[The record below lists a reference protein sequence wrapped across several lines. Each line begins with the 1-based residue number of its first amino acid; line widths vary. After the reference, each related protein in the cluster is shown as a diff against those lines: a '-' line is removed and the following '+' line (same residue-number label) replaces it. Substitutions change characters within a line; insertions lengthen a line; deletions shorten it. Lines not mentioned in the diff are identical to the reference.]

1 VYCDEHNKEHCLFV
15 DAHVGQTSISD
26 EERQALGHE
35 SLQDNDCIT
44 TRVQV
49 HACWLLSK
57 SMCVHAQTHKEAT
70 VRAQDTQ
77 GSNCTSTRHTRK
89 QLYEHKTHKEAT
101 VRAHDTQGSNCTSTR
116 HTRKQ
121 LYEHKTHK
129 VGQTQARQM
138 ADNTVKAFC
147 VVAANQCG
155 PVPHRKKMYY

>member
-1 VYCDEHNKEHCLFV
+1 MLVGCYLKACVYMH
-15 DAHVGQTSISD
+15 
-26 EERQALGHE
+26 
-35 SLQDNDCIT
+35 
-44 TRVQV
+44 
-49 HACWLLSK
+49 
-57 SMCVHAQTHKEAT
+57 
-70 VRAQDTQ
+70 
-77 GSNCTSTRHTRK
+77 
-89 QLYEHKTHKEAT
+89 
-101 VRAHDTQGSNCTSTR
+101 R